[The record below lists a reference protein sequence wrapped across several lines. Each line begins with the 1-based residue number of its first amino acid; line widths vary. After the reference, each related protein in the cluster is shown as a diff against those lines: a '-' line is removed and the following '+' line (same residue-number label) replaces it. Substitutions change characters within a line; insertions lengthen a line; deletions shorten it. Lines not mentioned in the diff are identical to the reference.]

1 MTEKPI
7 LPDEAEIKIRI
18 RDNEEI
24 LAFKRVFSSK
34 DGQTILEN
42 FRRVF
47 GLDEPAFIRRAD
59 GTYCETEG
67 KIRDGQRQV
76 FLHVKRML
84 LLEFRQDTK
93 ESRVTVKK

>member
-1 MTEKPI
+1 MIEKPI
-7 LPDEAEIKIRI
+7 LPDENEIKIRV
-18 RDNEEI
+18 RENEDI
-24 LAFKRVFSSK
+24 LAFKRMFSST
-34 DGQTILEN
+34 DGQRVLDNIS
-42 FRRVF
+42 RVF

-59 GTYCETEG
+59 GTYCDTEG

-76 FLHVKRML
+76 FLHIKRML